1 MNTKYP
7 IIGTI
12 YRHYKSTNQE
22 PKLYKITGIAKH
34 SETDQLL
41 VIYEPLYANKWMI
54 QSQADFSARPLPMFM
69 SQVEIDGKIIQRFE
83 LVSNPKS
90 LNKK

>member
-22 PKLYKITGIAKH
+22 PRLYKITGIAKH
-34 SETDQLL
+34 SETDELL
-41 VIYEPLYANKWMI
+41 VIYEPLYANVWMI
-54 QSQADFSARPLPMFM
+54 QSQANFSARPLAMFM
-69 SQVEIDGKIIQRFE
+69 DQIEIDKKFV
-83 LVSNPKS
+83 LDLS
-90 LNKK
+90 LSVMQKC